1 MGLNLD
7 FVALNVLGHSVYALF
22 NMGLYWL
29 PSVQQQYFELYP
41 MGVIPVQT
49 NDVVFSVHATV
60 LSLVTGVQCL
70 VYERGSQ
77 RVWPGSWALIG
88 LSTALVLC
96 SCAAAAASALTWLS
110 VLYYCSYVKLAVTLV
125 KYVPQAYMNYARQS
139 TVGFSIGGVLLDRP
153 GGLLSILQMLLL
165 AFNNGPSHRQT
176 YITYL
181 PTYITYLP
189 TYLYNLPTYL
199 PTYLYNLPTYLYN
212 LLTYLPT
219 YLPNYL

>member
-139 TVGFSIGGVLLDRP
+139 TVGFSIGGVLLDMT

-189 TYLYNLPTYL
+189 TFITY
-199 PTYLYNLPTYLYN
+199 
-212 LLTYLPT
+212 LLTYLPSYLTIYKT
-219 YLPNYL
+219 YII

>member
-1 MGLNLD
+1 VGLNLD

-139 TVGFSIGGVLLDRP
+139 TVGFSIGGVLLDMT

-189 TYLYNLPTYL
+189 TYITYL

>member
-139 TVGFSIGGVLLDRP
+139 TVGFSIGGVLLDMT